1 MARVPYVDPNDLDSE
16 YRDLVV
22 SSLQPGETLNVYRAI
37 VNNPDV
43 LDGFR
48 AFLGVLWNRSG
59 LTDRQREIVI
69 LTTAAETGSSY
80 EWHQHAGI
88 AADAGL
94 DQTEI
99 DAIARDDRRPFPV
112 EEQALLSYTRAVI
125 RGRVTDPLHEAAAE
139 RFDEQTL
146 VAIGATAAGYLAL
159 ARVID
164 ALDVDIE
171 AGEAFVG
178 WDPV

>member
-37 VNNPDV
+37 ANNPDV

-69 LTTAAETGSSY
+69 LTTAAET
-80 EWHQHAGI
+80 EDVA
-88 AADAGL
+88 AAD
-94 DQTEI
+94 D
-99 DAIARDDRRPFPV
+99 DDRC
-112 EEQALLSYTRAVI
+112 
-125 RGRVTDPLHEAAAE
+125 DAE
-139 RFDEQTL
+139 PDH
-146 VAIGATAAGYLAL
+146 
-159 ARVID
+159 
-164 ALDVDIE
+164 
-171 AGEAFVG
+171 
-178 WDPV
+178 